1 MELTLENYLMNV
13 PTHLGAKDVFLKY
26 VNVLVDSK
34 VASQASSMH
43 LFDYKLLDW
52 PLENTQLVA
61 LE

>member
-1 MELTLENYLMNV
+1 MNV
-13 PTHLGAKDVFLKY
+13 PTHLGPKEVFLKH
-26 VNVLVDSK
+26 VNGLVDSK